1 MRKHF
6 YLVLEHEEDDYVGA
20 IQIQDHRSDR
30 AFKDDPGPMMVL
42 DDDAKDF
49 RTVGR
54 KVGIGYHDFED
65 DADYED
71 RIEDVIDAKLREVDE
86 EYLAEA
92 GHDPQEVTA

>member
-6 YLVLEHEEDDYVGA
+6 YLVLEHEQDDYVGA

-30 AFKDDPGPMMVL
+30 AFKGDPGPMMVL
-42 DDDAKDF
+42 DEDEGF

-54 KVGIGYHDFED
+54 KVGLGYHDFED
-65 DADYED
+65 ETDYED
-71 RIEDVIDAKLREVDE
+71 RIADVIDAKLREVDD
-86 EYLAEA
+86 EYLDKA